1 MSEIAQR
8 VACRFIEKTSAKVEL
23 KVKYPD
29 AKSLLLRGDPHSWTY
44 AYVGSSGLMNSWRD
58 KDRET
63 ARVKFI
69 YALKSVIEPRDVER
83 LVKELDVKYDS
94 GHAAA

>member
-1 MSEIAQR
+1 MSEVAQR
-8 VACRFIEKTSAKVEL
+8 VARRFIEKTSAKVEL
-23 KVKYPD
+23 KVKYPE
-29 AKSLLLRGDPHSWTY
+29 AKSIFLKGDPRSWTY
-44 AYVGSSGLMNSWRD
+44 AYVGSSGLTNSWRD

-83 LVKELDVKYDS
+83 LVKELDAKYDS
-94 GHAAA
+94 AYATA